1 MGGTIIV
8 WLSSFFLLVALLILV
23 IYQLM
28 SLADLEFDYI
38 NPYDSSSRIN
48 AVILPEFVLQGIL
61 CLLFLVSGHWMMFL
75 FAAPMLYYNVR
86 LYQQQKHLI
95 DVTEIFSQLN
105 DEKKRRLIKLIYLV
119 TLLFLSL
126 FWMIWSVLEDD

>member
-1 MGGTIIV
+1 MEGTIIV
-8 WLSSFFLLVALLILV
+8 WLSAFFLLIALLILV

-28 SLADLEFDYI
+28 CLADLEFDYI

-61 CLLFLVSGHWMMFL
+61 CLLFLVSGHWMMFI

-86 LYQQQKHLI
+86 LYQRRKHLL

>member
-1 MGGTIIV
+1 MVGTVIV
-8 WLSSFFLLVALLILV
+8 WLSAFFLLVALLILV

-105 DEKKRRLIKLIYLV
+105 EEKKRRLIKLIYLV

>member
-1 MGGTIIV
+1 MEGTVIV
-8 WLSSFFLLVALLILV
+8 WLSAFFLLIALLILV

-38 NPYDSSSRIN
+38 NPYDSSSSIN

-75 FAAPMLYYNVR
+75 LAAPMLYYNVR
-86 LYQQQKHLI
+86 LYQRRKHLV
-95 DVTEIFSQLN
+95 DVTEIFNQLN
-105 DEKKRRLIKLIYLV
+105 NEKKCRLIKLIYLV
-119 TLLFLSL
+119 VLLFLSL
-126 FWMIWSVLEDD
+126 FCMIWSLLEDV